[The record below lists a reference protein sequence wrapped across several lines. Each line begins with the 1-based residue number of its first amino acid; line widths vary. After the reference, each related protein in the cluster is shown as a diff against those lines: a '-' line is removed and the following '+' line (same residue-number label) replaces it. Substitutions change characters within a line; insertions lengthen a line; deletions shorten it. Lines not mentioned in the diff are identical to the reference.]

1 MRPIESETL
10 KILSFGTDES
20 GRFNKDIT
28 GRGYDHSPEIILE
41 GRNAEGVS
49 MAVTLEDITHPLF
62 GSMTHW
68 LIWNIDPKD
77 KIPGSIPPGKEVTSL
92 SAYQGIAYGWH
103 RYRGPKPPRGRTH
116 TYRFTVYVLD
126 TRLDLSPNS
135 RHKNFLQ
142 AIDGHVLQRAVA
154 EGFYE

>member
-1 MRPIESETL
+1 MKSIDSGGLR
-10 KILSFGTDES
+10 ILSFGADES
-20 GRFNKDIT
+20 GRFDRDST
-28 GRGYDHSPEIILE
+28 GRGIDHSPEIVLE
-41 GRNAEGVS
+41 GRSPKGVS

-68 LIWNIDPKD
+68 LIWNIEPKD
-77 KIPGSIPPGKEVTSL
+77 TIPGSVLPGKRVYSL
-92 SAYQGIAYGWH
+92 SASQGIAYGWH

-126 TRLDLSPNS
+126 TRLSISSSS

-142 AIDGHVLQRAVA
+142 AIDGHVLQQAIA